1 MLTTRALDALREGI
15 APVWS
20 HSTPRIDNCVF
31 CQNIFVA
38 WYVMPGHGHDDD
50 DGAAFPLCAAC
61 AAQCGAEGAE

>member
-31 CQNIFVA
+31 CQNVVVA
-38 WYVMPGHGHDDD
+38 WYIMPGHDDD
-50 DGAAFPLCAAC
+50 DDAFPLCAAC
-61 AAQCGAEGAE
+61 AAQCGAE